1 MRVDGRHNNQLRE
14 IKFELGFVKNSLGS
28 ALSVCGLTEVICTV
42 NIKEGL
48 PSWKQSGTGGWLTA
62 EYRMLP
68 GATHTRS
75 KREGAVGG
83 RSSEIQR
90 LIGRTLRAAVD
101 LDKLGDRT
109 VQIDCD
115 VLNADGGTRCA
126 SINGAMLALMHALSK
141 MEQDGL
147 DISGIVKCPLAAIS
161 VGVVDGEALLD
172 LCYKEDYAADVDM
185 NVIMT
190 SKGDF
195 VEVQGTGEEAV
206 FSRKELND
214 LLDVGEKGTKEISA
228 EFAKIY
234 PSFFA

>member
-42 NIKEGL
+42 NIKDGL
-48 PSWKQSGTGGWLTA
+48 PSWKKLGTGGWLTA

-109 VQIDCD
+109 IQIDCD

-126 SINGAMLALMHALSK
+126 SINGAMLALMHALSQ
-141 MEQDGL
+141 MEQDGVNV
-147 DISGIVKCPLAAIS
+147 DGVIKSPLAAIS
-161 VGVVDGEALLD
+161 VGVVKGEALLD
-172 LCYKEDYAADVDM
+172 LCYKEDSAADVDM

-190 SKGDF
+190 ATGDF

-206 FSRKELND
+206 FSRQELNE
-214 LLDVGEKGTKEISA
+214 LLDAGEKGTREISA

-234 PSFFA
+234 PKFF

>member
-1 MRVDGRHNNQLRE
+1 MRVDGRQNEQLRE
-14 IKFELGFVKNSLGS
+14 IRFERGFVKNSLGS
-28 ALSVCGLTEVICTV
+28 ALSACGLTEVICTV

-48 PSWKQSGTGGWLTA
+48 PSWKRSGSGGWLTA

-75 KREGAVGG
+75 KRESAVGG

-109 VQIDCD
+109 IQIDCD

-126 SINGAMLALMHALSK
+126 SINGAMLALMVALKK
-141 MEQDGL
+141 MEEQGHS
-147 DISGIVKCPLAAIS
+147 IEGVIKKPLAAIS
-161 VGVVDGEALLD
+161 VGVVGGEVMLD
-172 LCYKEDYAADVDM
+172 LCYKEDSAADVDM

-190 SKGDF
+190 ASGDF

-206 FSRKELND
+206 FSRAELNA
-214 LLDVGEKGTKEISA
+214 LLDAGEKGTSEISA
-228 EFAKIY
+228 ELAKIY
-234 PSFFA
+234 PEFFL

>member
-1 MRVDGRHNNQLRE
+1 MRVDGRQNDQLRE

-28 ALSVCGLTEVICTV
+28 ALSACGLTEVICTV
-42 NIKEGL
+42 NIKDGL
-48 PSWKQSGTGGWLTA
+48 PGWKSSGSGGWLTA

-75 KREGAVGG
+75 KREAGVGG

-109 VQIDCD
+109 IQIDCD

-126 SINGAMLALMHALSK
+126 SINGAMLALMNALKK
-141 MEQDGL
+141 MEEQGV
-147 DISGIVKCPLAAIS
+147 DISGIIKTPLSAIS
-161 VGVVDGEALLD
+161 VGVVKGQALLD
-172 LCYKEDYAADVDM
+172 LCYKEDSAADVDM

-190 SKGDF
+190 AKGDF

-206 FSRKELND
+206 FSRQELNE
-214 LLDVGEKGTKEISA
+214 LLDAGEKGTKEISA
-228 EFAKIY
+228 ELAKIY
-234 PSFFA
+234 PEFFE